1 MTTTATWTWSG
12 CSGWKGSW
20 PKWGW
25 RARRWARSSLW
36 PKVALPQLSC
46 LHKHRELKSLFSV
59 LKVGHAPYKKFRTD
73 KCSGKKTIHPKSVTF
88 ILSSSVKSLSHVR
101 LFATPWTVAYQAPR
115 SLEFSRQEYWS
126 GLPFPSSGCLPDPVI
141 EPGSL
146 ALQADALPLS
156 LQGSPI
162 IF

>member
-25 RARRWARSSLW
+25 HARRWARSSLW
-36 PKVALPQLSC
+36 PKVALPQSSC
-46 LHKHRELKSLFSV
+46 FHKHRELKSLFSV

-88 ILSSSVKSLSHVR
+88 SLSSSVKSLSHV
-101 LFATPWTVAYQAPR
+101 LTLCDPMDC
-115 SLEFSRQEYWS
+115 
-126 GLPFPSSGCLPDPVI
+126 GLPGSSLHGIFQARVLEWGHFLLQRIFPT
-141 EPGSL
+141 
-146 ALQADALPLS
+146 
-156 LQGSPI
+156 QGSNPALRHCR
-162 IF
+162 